1 MKFILKVAS
10 LILLFLTNAYSE
22 TNGCQNINIYSK
34 VIYCDDVIVLKSEIR
49 ELKKSDQLLTSQN
62 NVEKIVLLIEK
73 KIDEIENIK
82 SLEKNFEAW
91 KTQDKTYTNDRLRR
105 KKSLKAEMKCVTGAT
120 ETAEGDDHMW
130 AKKAYEKCIE
140 LAILESEF

>member
-22 TNGCQNINIYSK
+22 TNGCQNINLYSK
-34 VIYCDDVIVLKSEIR
+34 IIYCDDVIVLKSEIR
-49 ELKKSDQLLTSQN
+49 ELKKPDQILTSLN
-62 NVEKIVLLIEK
+62 NVEKAVLLLEK
-73 KIDEIENIK
+73 KIGEIEDIK

-91 KTQDKTYTNDRLRR
+91 KTQDKSYKNDKLKR
-105 KKSLKAEMKCVTGAT
+105 KIILKAEMKCVTGAT
-120 ETAEGDDHMW
+120 EIAKGNDHMW

-140 LAILESEF
+140 LTILESEF